1 MAETVVAVG
10 LALVLIVQ
18 YLGAIVIYF
27 DAKRLGI
34 ETPSHYSMGVYIL
47 LGGVLVIP
55 VYVSQRRDHT
65 EAARDESSAAE
76 TN

>member
-1 MAETVVAVG
+1 MAETFVAIG

-34 ETPSHYSMGVYIL
+34 ENPSHYSMGVYIP

-55 VYVSQRRDHT
+55 AYVSRRRDL
-65 EAARDESSAAE
+65 AADTDPSAAE
-76 TN
+76 SD

>member
-1 MAETVVAVG
+1 MAETVVAIG

-34 ETPSHYSMGVYIL
+34 ENPSHYSMGVYIP

-55 VYVSQRRDHT
+55 AYVSRRRDL
-65 EAARDESSAAE
+65 AADADPSAAE
-76 TN
+76 SD